1 MIPKEIN
8 TDQAPAAVGP
18 YSQAVQIGNYVY
30 TSGTIPLLPD
40 GSMVEGGIKE
50 QTRQIFANLK
60 QVLAAADSSLA
71 NVVKTTCFLTDMN
84 DFAEF
89 NEVYAEHFPNFKPA
103 RSTVEV
109 SRLPKD
115 VRVEVELIA
124 YVN

>member
-1 MIPKEIN
+1 MIPKEIS
-8 TDQAPAAVGP
+8 TDQAPGAVGP

-115 VRVEVELIA
+115 VRVEVELVA

>member
-89 NEVYAEHFPNFKPA
+89 NEVYAEQFPNFKPA

>member
-50 QTRQIFANLK
+50 QTRQIFANLQ

-115 VRVEVELIA
+115 VRVEVELVA

>member
-115 VRVEVELIA
+115 VRVEVELVA

>member
-50 QTRQIFANLK
+50 QTRHIFANLK

-115 VRVEVELIA
+115 VRVEVELEA